1 MQRQSQ
7 QAEAIQYSTV
17 RQAPMDR
24 GEPKLLIPGLANFY
38 EAVSSLWYPMLRI
51 VAAAPLFVH
60 AWPKLHNGPAAVAV
74 TMAKAG
80 FVPGLFFAH
89 AAIFL
94 ETVGATC
101 VILGL
106 FTRFFAAALAIEMAC
121 ITFGVFL
128 PQGWGRMEPTF
139 IWGILFFAIALRGGG
154 PYSLDRVIGKQL

>member
-1 MQRQSQ
+1 MTGLIWASACGTISHAYRF
-7 QAEAIQYSTV
+7 
-17 RQAPMDR
+17 PR
-24 GEPKLLIPGLANFY
+24 GKRFPH
-38 EAVSSLWYPMLRI
+38 VSFSC
-51 VAAAPLFVH
+51 VATPLFVH

-80 FVPGLFFAH
+80 FVPGLFFAY